1 MKPNKVAVFTKLEC
15 DSDFAYTKEAVRVL
29 TESGIQ
35 VLINQNVKYRLGD
48 QRDSVQLIY
57 SERDLLE
64 SADMIAVLGGDG
76 TMLDVC
82 VRASESAK
90 PVVGVNLG
98 NLGFLT
104 AVERDRI
111 SDLSA
116 LASGDFTI
124 EDRMM
129 LDVEIAAKFTVHRQR
144 VLNEVVI
151 ASGTR
156 SKIAEFELSSSAGKL
171 LGYRAD
177 GLIVSTPTGSTAYSL
192 SAGGPVAEPTA
203 SLISVTPICPH
214 TLLRSSVLFSPEAE
228 LTVKG
233 RTKADN
239 TDILIT
245 ADGKNSTY
253 IPCDSEIKIRRSQ
266 YTAKI
271 VKIGSDRFF
280 DILETK
286 LNRK

>member
-1 MKPNKVAVFTKLEC
+1 MIPNKVAILTKLEC
-15 DSDFAYTKEAVRVL
+15 DSDFTHTKEAVRVL
-29 TESGIQ
+29 TEHGIQ
-35 VLINQNVKYRLGD
+35 VLINQNVKYRLGE
-48 QRDSVQLIY
+48 QRDAVQLIY
-57 SERDLLE
+57 SERDLFE
-64 SADMIAVLGGDG
+64 SADMIVVLSGDG

-98 NLGFLT
+98 HLGFLT

-111 SDLSA
+111 VDLA
-116 LASGDFTI
+116 EIAAGNFII

-129 LDVEIAAKFTVHRQR
+129 LDVDITAKFTVHRQR

-156 SKIAEFELSSSAGKL
+156 SKMAEFELQSGADKR

-177 GLIVSTPTGSTAYSL
+177 GLIVATPTGSTAYSL
-192 SAGGPVAEPTA
+192 SAGGPVIEPTA

-214 TLLRSSVLFSPEAE
+214 TLLRSSVLFAPEAE
-228 LTVKG
+228 LSVKG
-233 RTKADN
+233 ATKADN

-245 ADGKNSTY
+245 TDGKSSTY
-253 IPCDSEIKIRRSQ
+253 IPCDSEIRIRKSP

-271 VKIGSDRFF
+271 VKIGHDRFF